1 MSEQQQQQQPQ
12 QPPLPCATGCGFYG
26 RPETQNMC
34 SKCYRDHSQQSE
46 VTGVRAGGPTS
57 GATSGAVGVLEPIA
71 ASNEG
76 SPHDY
81 EKKSDASLA
90 TTTDVTTGKPSPDSS
105 LKTVSE
111 DAAAAEESQVGT
123 SQPLLKKE
131 QKDHGHCFQ
140 CNRRVGLLGFK
151 CRCGYTFC
159 SVHRYA
165 EQHDCDYDY
174 RARAREQLANANPVV
189 AASKLE
195 KI

>member
-34 SKCYRDHSQQSE
+34 SKCYRDHSQSSE
-46 VTGVRAGGPTS
+46 LSSNRASGTSSGSAVPTP
-57 GATSGAVGVLEPIA
+57 ATREA
-71 ASNEG
+71 
-76 SPHDY
+76 
-81 EKKSDASLA
+81 
-90 TTTDVTTGKPSPDSS
+90 PDSPRDVQDNMS
-105 LKTVSE
+105 VSGV
-111 DAAAAEESQVGT
+111 AALTSTLESQPKLETETGPAAVSAEGCKAEVQVE
-123 SQPLLKKE
+123 SPKRE
-131 QKDHGHCFQ
+131 QKDHGNCFK

-151 CRCGYTFC
+151 CRCGFTFC
-159 SVHRYA
+159 SLHRYA

-174 RARAREQLANANPVV
+174 RARAREQLASANPVV